1 MNQSRSSPFSKALAA
16 LCVGLL
22 ASVHGNAIQA
32 QELGH
37 GVQAHGF
44 ISQSLVYTSDNNVG
58 GSSDDALASNLRELG
73 ANLSWRPTPD
83 WLISGQALARWAGES
98 DRGELRLDYGFVDRT
113 LFANGEDQVG
123 LRAGK
128 IKNPYGFFNTTRDV
142 AHTRPGIIMPQS
154 IYLDRIRNFL
164 LSAPGVA
171 AYGNHAGDK
180 VEASWSLGAVR
191 FDADDADLERLFLL
205 DDRPGKLASDTSWL
219 GQVMTEIDGGR
230 WRIGLTLGEV
240 NMHFDPSAAMAS
252 QPAFLQLA
260 RGRNRLTPYVLSLE
274 HNAEKYSLTGEYSQ
288 VRHESRDYAS
298 SPLNILAI
306 GLQKPN
312 TIEAWYLQA
321 TYRPSP
327 DWRIYLRR
335 DEIYLD
341 KEDKEGTRNPN
352 PLYPAYATFSKDWTV
367 GARYDLNAWSF
378 SAEYHKVDG
387 TLWLSPL
394 DTPLPSQKE
403 RWNMLLLQAAWRF

>member
-1 MNQSRSSPFSKALAA
+1 MNPSRSSPFSKALIA
-16 LCVGLL
+16 LCVGVF
-22 ASVHGNAIQA
+22 ASVHGNPLLA

-37 GVQAHGF
+37 GLQAHGF
-44 ISQSLVYTSDNNVG
+44 ISQSLAYTSDNNVG
-58 GSSDDALASNLRELG
+58 GRSDDALASSLREVG

-83 WLISGQALARWAGES
+83 WLLSGQALARWAGET
-98 DRGELRLDYGFVDRT
+98 DNGELRLDYGFVDRT

-123 LRAGK
+123 VRAGK

-154 IYLDRIRNFL
+154 IYLDRIRNFI
-164 LSAPGVA
+164 LSAPGFA
-171 AYGNHAGDK
+171 AYGNHAREKLDI
-180 VEASWSLGAVR
+180 SWSLGAVR
-191 FDADDADLERLFLL
+191 FDGDDADLEQLFLL
-205 DDRPGKLASDTSWL
+205 ADRPGTLVGDTSWL

-230 WRIGLTLGEV
+230 WRVGLTLGDV
-240 NMHFDPSAAMAS
+240 NMHFEPSAGMAILF
-252 QPAFLQLA
+252 PPLHPLHLDG
-260 RGRNRLTPYVLSLE
+260 GRNRLTPYVLSLE

-288 VRHESRDYAS
+288 VKHDSRDYGS
-298 SPLNILAI
+298 SALAV
-306 GLQKPN
+306 GLQRPN

-321 TYRPSP
+321 TYRATP

-341 KEDKEGTRNPN
+341 KDNKAMPQ
-352 PLYPAYATFSKDWTV
+352 TFAKDWTLGV
-367 GARYDLNAWSF
+367 RYDLNAWSF

-394 DTPLPSQKE
+394 DTPLASQKQY
-403 RWNMLLLQAAWRF
+403 WDMLLLQAAWHF